1 MDLIAKIVAETAVE
15 LNEKVIRENA
25 ELKSRLKVIEI
36 INSNEIK
43 NEAIATMC
51 NLSKPI
57 VVEGKRSE

>member
-57 VVEGKRSE
+57 VVEEKRSE